1 MRGLS
6 GRAFFYSFK
15 ARACEARSFQY
26 LAAAR
31 LLFKLAAG
39 LVAGTSWLD
48 PQAEEDDSL

>member
-1 MRGLS
+1 VAFPAAHSFIASR
-6 GRAFFYSFK
+6 RAPAKLDPSNTWPP
-15 ARACEARSFQY
+15 
-26 LAAAR
+26 LR